1 MTEHVLPAKIPEKVY
16 KEAVD
21 YAQKVHEVLN
31 CNTVSRSDFR
41 YNETDGVVFLE
52 VNTNPGLTPLS
63 LVPEQAKY
71 IGISYEDLCMMLVE
85 NAKCRKI
92 G

>member
-1 MTEHVLPAKIPEKVY
+1 MTYAEKVH
-16 KEAVD
+16 KLL
-21 YAQKVHEVLN
+21 K

-52 VNTNPGLTPLS
+52 VNTPPGLTPLS
-63 LVPEQAKY
+63 LVPEQANH
-71 IGISYEDLCMMLVE
+71 IGISYEDLCVKLVE
-85 NAKCRKI
+85 NATCRKI